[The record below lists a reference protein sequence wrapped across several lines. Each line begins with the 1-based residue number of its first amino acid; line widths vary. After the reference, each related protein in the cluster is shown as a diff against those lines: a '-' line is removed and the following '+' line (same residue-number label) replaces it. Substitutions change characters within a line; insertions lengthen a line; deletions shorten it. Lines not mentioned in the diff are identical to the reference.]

1 MQEMAYFYLL
11 KEAVLKKYQAE
22 FPHWDKTIHEF
33 KGREIANFQ
42 QQLQTEVQGRVSEKW
57 FYTHLKPVM
66 NEKLPRVDML
76 DMLSVFV
83 GYLNWDDFMAKN
95 KIAPSPPEKRVNAK
109 VTAPSFFAHKNLLV
123 GLIGGAFLLIGL
135 LAWANSAASFYEYQ
149 VCFLDADKKAPI
161 VDRPIEVILL
171 KENESPLSKKA
182 SDDGCVNFTTDDAT
196 ITFVIKAPYYQTD
209 TIRRQLTDQ
218 NAVEYIEL
226 KTDDYALMIHLVSTG
241 NIDDWKKRRAQ
252 LDQMFVDDA
261 VIFQVAADGETGMEM
276 YNKSEFINK
285 LTMPINSL
293 KNIKILNTERKGDR
307 ISKLR
312 FMVDKTK

>member
-11 KEAVLKKYQAE
+11 KEAVLEKYQAE
-22 FPHWDKTIHEF
+22 FPHWDKSIHEF

-42 QQLQTEVQGRVSEKW
+42 DQLQREVQGRVSEKW
-57 FYTHLKPVM
+57 FYTHLKPRV

-83 GYLNWDDFMAKN
+83 GYLNWDDFKGKHKIDPPQAETAVKTKN
-95 KIAPSPPEKRVNAK
+95 IQPASPVR
-109 VTAPSFFAHKNLLV
+109 KNLSIALA
-123 GLIGGAFLLIGL
+123 GGAFILLAL
-135 LAWANSAASFYEYQ
+135 LAWANTANSVYDYQ
-149 VCFLDADKKAPI
+149 VCFLDADKKTPVI
-161 VDRPIEVILL
+161 DRPIEVILL
-171 KENESPLSKKA
+171 KENESPFSKKA
-182 SDDGCVNFTTDDAT
+182 SNDGCVNFTTEDRE
-196 ITFVIKAPYYQTD
+196 ITFVIKAAYYQTD
-209 TIRRQLTDQ
+209 TIRRQLRQEST
-218 NAVEYIEL
+218 VEYIDL

-293 KNIKILNTERKGDR
+293 KNIKILNTEHRGDR
-307 ISKLR
+307 IVKLR
-312 FMVDKTK
+312 FMVDKK